1 MLAIAGKM
9 QLFAYWDLIHKLP
22 FLTVMFQFELN
33 RGSKVSKVFRVRRMV
48 FFCVSI
54 KVF

>member
-1 MLAIAGKM
+1 MLALAGKM
-9 QLFAYWDLIHKLP
+9 QLFACWNLIHKFP

-33 RGSKVSKVFRVRRMV
+33 RGSKVIKVIRVRRMF

-54 KVF
+54 KVV